1 MPVTV
6 SLEAI
11 FSGFALLLS
20 CYATFVTVRFNQR
33 QKDLIE
39 SQEQLNAMLLKQGR
53 QEAAAAGRADL
64 GATFVKLGN
73 SKVRLKIWNKGK
85 APARNV
91 RIEIADADDLFISS
105 EIDEKFPL
113 ETLEQ
118 HQSVELIASPH
129 MGSKLK
135 HAVRLMWE
143 DEYSSEND
151 KTVYPTL

>member
-1 MPVTV
+1 MPMTL
-6 SLEAI
+6 SLEGI
-11 FSGFALLLS
+11 FAGLAFVLS

-33 QKDLIE
+33 QKALIE
-39 SQEQLNAMLLKQGR
+39 SQEQLNVMLLKQGQ
-53 QEAAAAGRADL
+53 QEAASAGRADL
-64 GATFVKLGN
+64 GATFVKLGS

-85 APARNV
+85 ALARNV
-91 RIEIADADDLFISS
+91 RIEIADADEIFIPS

-135 HAVRLMWE
+135 HAVRLMW
-143 DEYSSEND
+143 DDDYSADND

>member
-1 MPVTV
+1 MTV
-6 SLEAI
+6 SLESI
-11 FSGFALLLS
+11 FAGLAFLLS

-33 QKDLIE
+33 QKALIE
-39 SQEQLNAMLLKQGR
+39 SQEQLNAMLLKQGQ
-53 QEAAAAGRADL
+53 QEASNAGRADL
-64 GATFVKLGN
+64 GATFVKLG
-73 SKVRLKIWNKGK
+73 STKVRLKIWNKGK
-85 APARNV
+85 ATARNV
-91 RIEIADADDLFISS
+91 RIEIADADDIFIPS

-118 HQSVELIASPH
+118 HQFVELIASPH

-143 DEYSSEND
+143 DDHSLDND